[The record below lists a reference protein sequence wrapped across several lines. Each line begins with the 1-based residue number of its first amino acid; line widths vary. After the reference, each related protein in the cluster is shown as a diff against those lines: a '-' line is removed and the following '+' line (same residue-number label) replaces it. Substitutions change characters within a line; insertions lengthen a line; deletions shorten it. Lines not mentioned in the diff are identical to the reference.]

1 MDKLHKRTIRIPAGN
16 ITQIM
21 TPLGR
26 IVAEFHDQR
35 LYTAFMIGL
44 SRLKTVSLYDEDTCQ
59 FLMGT
64 LDQMVPVTMV
74 VDLDPTVFR
83 TTK

>member
-1 MDKLHKRTIRIPAGN
+1 MDKLHKRTIRIPAGT
-16 ITQIM
+16 IIQMM
-21 TPLGR
+21 TPQGK

-44 SRLKTVSLYDEDTCQ
+44 SRLKTVSVYDEDTCQ

-64 LDQMVPVTMV
+64 LDQLVAT
-74 VDLDPTVFR
+74 DLAPTLR
-83 TTK
+83 RDAQ

>member
-59 FLMGT
+59 PLS
-64 LDQMVPVTMV
+64 PVMMV
-74 VDLDPTVFR
+74 VDLDPTMR
-83 TTK
+83 RNAE

>member
-1 MDKLHKRTIRIPAGN
+1 MDKLHKRTIRIPAGT
-16 ITQIM
+16 IIQMM
-21 TPLGR
+21 TPQGG

-44 SRLKTVSLYDEDTCQ
+44 SRLKTVSVYDEDTCQ

-64 LDQMVPVTMV
+64 LDQLVAT
-74 VDLDPTVFR
+74 DLAPTLR
-83 TTK
+83 RDAQ